1 MSDSRISIGF
11 IGAGYMGKTHAAILS
26 KDVRARVAA
35 FYDSDAARAGQAAS
49 EFAAHAAADAKELFR
64 LCDAVYITLP
74 NVRHAEMALAAIE
87 ARKHVFCEKPM
98 ATNLADA
105 RRIFEAAASLPR
117 LFQVGHNRRFAP
129 VYKEAHKALAAGSPA
144 LCAEL
149 KMNRGELENPPW
161 TADAGVTGGFLY
173 ETPIHI
179 LDMGN
184 WLFGP
189 LEEVYAVGG
198 QRVYPQEDTFSA
210 VLQYPNCQAALTTC
224 AYSGWSFPFER
235 LEIYGRG
242 YTIRTEEM
250 EELTVNDKTT
260 SFRDLPRDERWGYIE
275 EDRLFLDAVEA
286 GGAAPVA
293 AVTARSGLN
302 SVRAV
307 EAVYESLRT
316 GKAVRVGS

>member
-1 MSDSRISIGF
+1 MPDSQVSIGF
-11 IGAGYMGKTHAAILS
+11 IGAGYMGKTHAAILK
-26 KDVRARVAA
+26 KDARARIAA
-35 FYDSDAARAGQAAS
+35 FYDSDAARAAQAAA
-49 EFAAHAAADAKELFR
+49 EFDAQAATDVKDLFR

-74 NVRHAEMALAAIE
+74 NVRHAEMALAAIG
-87 ARKHVFCEKPM
+87 ARKHVSCEKPM
-98 ATNLADA
+98 ATSLADA
-105 RRIFEAAASLPR
+105 HRIFEAAAALPR

-129 VYKEAHKALAAGSPA
+129 VYKSARTALAAGSPA
-144 LCAEL
+144 FCAEL

-179 LDMGN
+179 LDLGN

-189 LEEVYAVGG
+189 LQEVYVAGG
-198 QRVYPQEDTFSA
+198 QRVYAQEDTFSA
-210 VLQYPNCQAALTTC
+210 VLHYADCHATLTTC

-250 EELTVNDKTT
+250 EQLTVNDKTT
-260 SFRDLPRDERWGYIE
+260 SYRDLARDERWGYIE

-316 GKAVRVGS
+316 GKAVRVGG